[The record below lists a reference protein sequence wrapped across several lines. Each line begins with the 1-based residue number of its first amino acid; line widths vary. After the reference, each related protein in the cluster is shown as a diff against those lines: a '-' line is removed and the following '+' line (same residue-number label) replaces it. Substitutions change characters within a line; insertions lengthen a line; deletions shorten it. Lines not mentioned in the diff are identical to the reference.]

1 MRCGCACVSDQPT
14 TSMASLTSRLEH
26 DNLLLPCTLGPGTYI
41 ARRIGSHI
49 LYVILFA
56 RPVHLN
62 VLFFVLAAAPCCP
75 FHDPS
80 ITSRCFSL
88 LRRASEGVHHVAT
101 HAVFPRIAPSR

>member
-1 MRCGCACVSDQPT
+1 MRSGCARVFDQPT
-14 TSMASLTSRLEH
+14 TGLASLTRDY

-75 FHDPS
+75 FHLSRLGAFLFFEGPAS
-80 ITSRCFSL
+80 ACITSQ
-88 LRRASEGVHHVAT
+88 HT
-101 HAVFPRIAPSR
+101 PSSPV

>member
-75 FHDPS
+75 FHLSRLGAFLFLEGPAS
-80 ITSRCFSL
+80 ACITS
-88 LRRASEGVHHVAT
+88 
-101 HAVFPRIAPSR
+101 